1 MRTALGAMRDIGLAK
16 DRMVLV
22 DGHLAPDTAATSVE
36 DLLQSHRIYDGYVE
50 HRLLAGQ
57 AKTTIAFLCFSSGT
71 TGEPKVR
78 NSRFSLWYQTR

>member
-1 MRTALGAMRDIGLAK
+1 MGDIGLPK

-36 DLLQSHRIYDGYVE
+36 DLLQSHRIYDCYVE

-57 AKTTIAFLCFSSGT
+57 AKTTVAFLCFSSGT

-78 NSRFSLWYQTR
+78 TFRFSSWY